1 MLYHARMADGGIET
15 EAKWRASV
23 REHSRLR
30 SVLRQLG
37 GAHIITVEEINTL
50 FDTAGGELKRRGHVL
65 RLRRLDEEH
74 MILTFK
80 GPAAYQE
87 GMKVRSETE
96 LHVSDRDAMI
106 GILRGLGFTE
116 SLEYR
121 KTRETW
127 QLNGVEVTLDT
138 LDFGRFAEIEG
149 TKTQIRRTAQL
160 LSLDMARTEPRGY
173 PGMMRAHRTRE
184 RAV

>member
-1 MLYHARMADGGIET
+1 MADGGIET

-23 REHSRLR
+23 REHERLR
-30 SVLRQLG
+30 RALRQLG
-37 GAHIITVEEINTL
+37 GVYVITVEEMNTL

-65 RLRRLDEEH
+65 RLRRLDEKH
-74 MILTFK
+74 TVLTFK
-80 GPAAYQE
+80 GPATYGD

-96 LHVSDRDAMI
+96 LPVSEPSAMI

-127 QLNGVEVTLDT
+127 ELGGVEITLDT
-138 LDFGRFAEIEG
+138 LDFGRFVEIEG
-149 TKTQIRRTAQL
+149 TRAQIRRAAQL
-160 LSLDMARTEPRGY
+160 LSLDMARTETMGY

-184 RAV
+184 QAGS